1 MKQTKL
7 LIILDGW
14 GHSEN
19 SENNAI
25 ALADTPV
32 WDSLISQYP
41 NTLIGTS
48 GVSVGLPDGQM
59 GNSEV
64 GHLTIGSGR
73 IIEQNYTLI
82 QNDIDSGAFSDNT
95 ILCSALNTANDN
107 GKAVHIMGQLSD
119 GGVHSHHSQI
129 LAMLEMASQKGC
141 AEIYLHIF
149 TDGRDTPPN
158 SANEFVADLEEKIVA
173 LGKGRIASVVG
184 RFYAMDRDNRWN
196 RVEKA
201 YNLLVNGKG
210 AYNATTAAEAI
221 EEAYERGEND
231 EFIRPTT
238 IGEAVTVNE
247 GDAVIFMNFRADR
260 ARELTQAMTAADF
273 AEFSRETFTPVHF
286 VCLTEYKEAFNLPC
300 AYPPKAINNTL
311 GGYISDLGMSQLRIA
326 ETEKYAH
333 VTFFFNGGLED
344 PLPGED
350 RTLIQSPDVATYDL
364 QPEMSAPELT
374 NALVA
379 SIESGKYDLII
390 CNYANT
396 DMVGHSGKLSAAI
409 SAVEAVDACLGKIH
423 KACQNTGAEMLI
435 TADHGNAEQMVNP
448 KTNKSHTA
456 HTNNPVPLIY
466 VGARNVALVE
476 PDVGSLAGLAPSL
489 LKLMGIESPA
499 EMTGQCLLTID
510 R

>member
-25 ALADTPV
+25 ALANTPI

-48 GVSVGLPDGQM
+48 GASVGLPDGQM

-73 IIEQNYTLI
+73 IIEQNFTLI
-82 QNDIDSGAFSDNT
+82 QNDIDSGVFEDNAA
-95 ILCSALNTANDN
+95 LCSALNTANDN

-119 GGVHSHHSQI
+119 GGVHSHHAQI

-158 SANEFVADLEEKIVA
+158 SANEFVVDLEEKITE
-173 LGKGRIASVVG
+173 LDTGRIASVVG

-210 AYNATTAAEAI
+210 EYSATSAAEAV
-221 EEAYERGEND
+221 EAAYERGEND
-231 EFIRPTT
+231 EFIKPTT
-238 IGEAVTVNE
+238 IGEAVTINE
-247 GDAVIFMNFRADR
+247 DDAVIFMNFRADR
-260 ARELTQAMTAADF
+260 ARELTRAITDANF
-273 AEFSRETFTPVHF
+273 SEFSRETFAPTHY

-300 AYPPKAINNTL
+300 AYPPQTINNTL
-311 GGYISDLGMSQLRIA
+311 GSYVSDLGMNQLRIA

-333 VTFFFNGGLED
+333 VTFFFNGGVET

-374 NALVA
+374 EALVS
-379 SIESGKYDLII
+379 SINSGKYDLII

-409 SAVEAVDACLGKIH
+409 SAVEAIDACIGRVYE
-423 KACQNTGAEMLI
+423 ACQSTGAEMLI

-448 KTNKSHTA
+448 KTNKMHTA
-456 HTNNPVPLIY
+456 HTNNPVPLLY
-466 VGARNVALVE
+466 VGGRDVTLIE
-476 PDVGSLAGLAPSL
+476 PDTGTLAGLAPSL
-489 LKLMGIESPA
+489 LELMGVEKPG
-499 EMTGQCLLTID
+499 EMTGQCLLTIN
-510 R
+510 